1 MKKVLL
7 ILNHVQAG
15 MGYLKEE
22 AVNAA
27 NDEDDDIDFDDLT
40 L

>member
-1 MKKVLL
+1 MPFIRMLDK
-7 ILNHVQAG
+7 Q
-15 MGYLKEE
+15 YLKEE